1 MSSAS
6 ASRRWR
12 RPLTAV
18 LAALAY
24 LAIAA
29 GLGTWWLWPPRPYI
43 TLPESQSTNHIEFSQ
58 DGTLIG
64 GLKEDA
70 VLVWD
75 TATGLLRLVLRV
87 DPTAFAFVFSPHGQL
102 LAVRGERLRLFDLA
116 TGEERSLALPDP
128 GVLPITFSPD
138 GQTLVVAAGR
148 DSVSLLNLTTGAL
161 WSPSGLRM
169 QSGAPAEWGTGNV
182 LPCRF
187 SHDGRWLAWQDGGTL
202 RVLDVAGQRELAAY
216 PCTPAQL
223 AFAPDGGAWAVADLN
238 RIRVCVAPSGE
249 ERMVLRWNAA
259 EITSLA
265 WSPDGRRLASVGGH
279 GSLELKLWDALEGK
293 ALAALTPQN
302 PAGVVQFSPEGR
314 LICEARSYNVR
325 FHFDPAPGAGQ
336 GLVIAENSPVRL
348 WDLRAAPPRHAATAV
363 SLEEIQAPDGRVLAT
378 IGDADV
384 PVEPWTFV
392 RRVRAKAW
400 QETSSKPWPSFTGDG
415 KFVILSGS
423 TITERGRLGIWL
435 TRLPAKS
442 DSYQYKWVD
451 VDTWQVRGVLDL
463 DGSGTLSPD
472 GRMLATGGTDG
483 PIQLWH
489 VPPRRPL
496 GPTLVLVGL
505 IAASFLLIARQRVSR
520 PTHLPPPAPPEKS
533 PARS

>member
-6 ASRRWR
+6 ASGRWR
-12 RPLTAV
+12 RPLIAL
-18 LAALAY
+18 LAALVY

-29 GLGTWWLWPPRPYI
+29 GLGTWWLWPPRAYV
-43 TLPESQSTNHIEFSQ
+43 TLPESQSTNHIQFSQ

-64 GLKEDA
+64 GLKEEA
-70 VLVWD
+70 VLVWES
-75 TATGLLRLVLRV
+75 ATGRLRLTLPV

-116 TGEERSLALPDP
+116 TGEECPLALPDP

-138 GQTLVVAAGR
+138 AKTLVVASGR

-161 WSPSGLRM
+161 WSPAGLRM
-169 QSGAPAEWGTGNV
+169 QSGAPAEWGTGNI

-187 SHDGRWLAWQDGGTL
+187 SPDGRWLVWQDGGTL
-202 RVLDVAGQRELAAY
+202 RVLDVAGQRELASY

-302 PAGVVQFSPEGR
+302 PAGVVQFSPDGR

-378 IGDADV
+378 IGHADV
-384 PVEPWTFV
+384 PVEPWTIV
-392 RRVRAKAW
+392 RRVRANAW
-400 QETSSKPWPSFTGDG
+400 QETSSKPWPRFTADG
-415 KFVILSGS
+415 KMLILSGS
-423 TITERGRLGIWL
+423 TTVLRGRLGTWL
-435 TRLPAKS
+435 ARGAAKS
-442 DSYQYKWVD
+442 DGYQYKWVD
-451 VDTWQVRGVLDL
+451 VDAWQVHGVLDL
-463 DGSGTLSPD
+463 DKSGILSPD
-472 GRMLATGGTDG
+472 GRLLATGGTDG
-483 PIQLWH
+483 PIHLWH

-496 GPTLVLVGL
+496 GPSLVLVGL
-505 IAASFLLIARQRVSR
+505 IAVLTIVLVRQRGGRFRATSR
-520 PTHLPPPAPPEKS
+520 PA
-533 PARS
+533 